1 MTNDRHQHPPPAA
14 SGDSLPTALVA
25 TALAAHLDATV
36 ENGPMNP
43 RKCFYIPPTGF
54 VEGHGYV
61 PSVVVE
67 GEPGHTPLMGNGT
80 CAAPYYWGMTFEAA
94 CEEAQRQNAR
104 LGISPS
110 DAIEIVLS
118 SQAASR

>member
-1 MTNDRHQHPPPAA
+1 M
-14 SGDSLPTALVA
+14 S
-25 TALAAHLDATV
+25 
-36 ENGPMNP
+36 P
-43 RKCFYIPPTGF
+43 RKCFYIPPTAF
-54 VEGHGYV
+54 VAGRGYV

-80 CAAPYYWGMTFEAA
+80 CAEPWYWGMTYEAA

-110 DAIEIVLS
+110 DAIEIVAS